1 MSPASA
7 LNFMATSAL
16 LCLNQAAA
24 QVSTGLRGSSVD
36 VSPKI
41 NSNDGLMGLSISEQ
55 FERKNRGGLKAIWVQ
70 ESFDTE
76 AQSDVDLQAVYAMVK
91 IKNAGTQFD
100 FNLNGVY
107 QSDGAYC
114 ATDNGQSGQS
124 CKSTLS
130 SGQLQT
136 TDFESSWDS
145 ATYTYEIN
153 NNYYNIKVG
162 PEASGLLDENDNV
175 VASYQGCTGTN
186 SFPSGYTL
194 VSIDCDVP
202 ETPDYVVQTYSLA
215 VPNRGVDA
223 NGQQWA
229 SGTYYITD
237 SPYDGMNS
245 LNEMKSWGAN
255 YVRYSFSAIKIQ
267 GQPLATIDYTQEG
280 SVGYQ
285 VMQDVWQIKAAGM
298 GIIFDMH
305 DDPCG
310 EYLESQGECQWDPDN
325 GVFQITSDQLV
336 NFWSQTSNYFQTLG
350 PEFNQWLNIGI
361 ANEPH
366 EMSSDPSNQL
376 LEANA
381 TYTYLQPS
389 LAVFSALGMINQIYV
404 EPSQWGGIFEF
415 ANTQWQQWFEDM
427 QAEFPELNL
436 IADGHAYGTAT
447 DGPGGTGYGD
457 CDPDGVSHNYLEPV
471 AQWAQAKNITLAMT
485 ETNGDPNYANC
496 ISFVQTT
503 LAFTNQYPRNE
514 TGGFHTVIVWAYALH
529 LDQYD
534 PQVLDLNGAG
544 SAMVPAIQNIDY
556 WVPGQ
561 VAGDPTSSPTTNP
574 PSSQPT
580 GVPSGQPSESPTVE
594 PTSPTSEP
602 TGNPT
607 APSGQPTSQPTGEDN
622 PHSDSSENGFV
633 KFSTSTP
640 GIVTYGLVGFF
651 GCACLV
657 ARQRDQYEKEQFY
670 LSQQGD
676 GRSDSRERLLN

>member
-1 MSPASA
+1 MNPASA
-7 LNFMATSAL
+7 LNFMATSSL
-16 LCLNQAAA
+16 LFLDQAAA
-24 QVSTGLRGSSVD
+24 QMGIHLRGS
-36 VSPKI
+36 
-41 NSNDGLMGLSISEQ
+41 GLSLSVEVQ
-55 FERKNRGGLKAIWVQ
+55 PDNSLMNLTMAEHFELKNRGALKPTKAAWEQDTFGLVAD
-70 ESFDTE
+70 SG
-76 AQSDVDLQAVYAMVK
+76 VDLQSVYAMVK
-91 IKNAGTQFD
+91 IENAGLQF
-100 FNLNGVY
+100 NYALNSAW
-107 QSDGAYC
+107 QSEGAYC
-114 ATDNGQSGQS
+114 ASDNGQNGQL
-124 CKSTLS
+124 CKSILS
-130 SGQLQT
+130 PGQLQT
-136 TDFESSWDS
+136 TDFENSWDS
-145 ATYTYEIN
+145 ATYTYLIN

-162 PEASGLLDENDNV
+162 PEASGLLDENGNI

-194 VSIDCDVP
+194 VSIDCDVA
-202 ETPDYVVQTYSLA
+202 ETPNYVVQTYSLG

-229 SGTYYITD
+229 SGTYYLTD

-245 LNEMKSWGAN
+245 LNEMKSWGTN

-267 GQPLATIDYTQEG
+267 GQPFAVIDYTTEG

-285 VMQDVWQIKAAGM
+285 VMQDVWQIKTAGM

-310 EYLESQGECQWDPDN
+310 EYFESQGSCKWDPDN
-325 GVFQITSDQLV
+325 GVFQITSSQLE

-350 PEFNQWLNIGI
+350 AEFNQWLDIGI

-366 EMSSDPSNQL
+366 EMSSDPNNQS

-381 TYTYLQPS
+381 TYSYLQPS
-389 LAVFSALGMINQIYV
+389 LVVFSTFGMINNIYV

-415 ANTQWQQWFEDM
+415 ANQEWQQWFENM
-427 QAEFPELNL
+427 RANFPGLKL

-503 LAFTNQYPRNE
+503 LAFTNQYARNE
-514 TGGFHTVIVWAYALH
+514 KGGFQIVIVWAYALH

-544 SAMVPAIQNIDY
+544 SAMVPAIQEIDY
-556 WVPGQ
+556 WVPAEL
-561 VAGDPTSSPTTNP
+561 AGDPSMAPTTAP
-574 PSSQPT
+574 PT
-580 GVPSGQPSESPTVE
+580 GQPSGRPTSRPSNRPTGQ
-594 PTSPTSEP
+594 PTSPTGQP
-602 TGNPT
+602 TSNPT
-607 APSGQPTSQPTGEDN
+607 APTNQPTEEDK
-622 PHSDSSENGFV
+622 PHGDSAENGFIKFAKTNIGKWTLGSLGAITFLGVCGYVSV
-633 KFSTSTP
+633 K
-640 GIVTYGLVGFF
+640 
-651 GCACLV
+651 
-657 ARQRDQYEKEQFY
+657 ARESLENEAENRGAYQILPETA
-670 LSQQGD
+670 
-676 GRSDSRERLLN
+676 